1 MKRVRIIGAGLA
13 GSEAA
18 WQCARRGVA
27 ADLVEMRPTKMTPA
41 HQTGDFAELV
51 CSNSL
56 KSDSENT
63 APWLLKQEMR
73 RAGSL
78 LMEIARQTAV
88 PAGHALAVD
97 RAEFSRGVTKAIAE
111 EPLIRVVHEEAT
123 RIAEDEVTVIAT
135 GPLTSDALAAEIA
148 RLSASA
154 TSERKL
160 GENPPAEAH
169 TVANQA
175 GGNGEGDEHRNFH
188 HNDRHHNDRQDE
200 RLEDRSKERANQ
212 AGPQQLF
219 FYDSISPIV
228 ESGSI
233 DMNVVY
239 MAARYDKGTA
249 DYINCPMSKE
259 QYGVFYDA
267 LIVAQ
272 SVENKDWE
280 KLNYF
285 EGCLP
290 IEEIARR
297 GRDTLRFGPMKPVG
311 LRDPRTGRI
320 PYAVVQLRQE
330 NQRADSYNLV
340 GFQNHL
346 KFGEQARV
354 LRLIPGL
361 ENASFL
367 RYGQIHR
374 NTYINS
380 PALLEPTLQMRNHPQ
395 VLFAGQICGVEGY
408 VESIATGLMAG
419 VHASALVSGGALIS
433 PPRATAFGSL
443 VHYITKSEARNFQPA
458 NITFDL
464 LPALEKQVRD
474 RKERHRLQCELAL
487 REFEGWL
494 AAPCLQPAEK

>member
-1 MKRVRIIGAGLA
+1 MNRVRIIGAGLA

-18 WQCARRGVA
+18 WQCARRGVPVE
-27 ADLVEMRPTKMTPA
+27 LVEMRPVRMTPA

-63 APWLLKQEMR
+63 APWVLKEEMR

-78 LMEIARQTAV
+78 LLEIARSAAV

-97 RAEFSRGVTKAIAE
+97 RVEFSRKVTEAISG
-111 EPLIRVVHEEAT
+111 EPLIRIQHEEAT
-123 RIAEDEVTVIAT
+123 RIDDGQITVIAT

-148 RLSASA
+148 RLCSANLAQTEDDLAESRAGAPAPHVSA
-154 TSERKL
+154 PHSL
-160 GENPPAEAH
+160 Y
-169 TVANQA
+169 
-175 GGNGEGDEHRNFH
+175 
-188 HNDRHHNDRQDE
+188 
-200 RLEDRSKERANQ
+200 
-212 AGPQQLF
+212 

-228 ESGSI
+228 EADSI
-233 DMNVVY
+233 DMNKVY
-239 MAARYDKGTA
+239 MAARYDRGSA

-259 QYGVFYDA
+259 EYDLFYDA
-267 LIVAQ
+267 LVAAQ
-272 SVENKDWE
+272 PVEEKEWE

-285 EGCLP
+285 ESCLP

-311 LRDPRTGRI
+311 LKDPRTGRM

-330 NQRADSYNLV
+330 NLRADSYNLV

-346 KFGEQARV
+346 RFGEQARV
-354 LRLIPGL
+354 LSLIPGL
-361 ENASFL
+361 DHARFL

-374 NTYINS
+374 NTYINA
-380 PALLEPTLQMRNHPQ
+380 PTLLTPTLQMKAHPQ
-395 VLFAGQICGVEGY
+395 VMFAGQICGVEGY

-419 VHASALVSGGALIS
+419 VHAAALASGASPIA

-443 VHYITKSEARNFQPA
+443 VHYITQADARNFQPA

-464 LPALEKQVRD
+464 LPALEKRVRD

-487 REFEGWL
+487 REFDGWL
-494 AAPCLQPAEK
+494 AHACAQPTAAEK